1 MNVFYQEILVSADPD
16 RGISFTSCLM
26 ILAHYNVIDDTKSL
40 RLDEFLKR
48 RARLQRVQ
56 ESIRRDIV
64 IGFFDMM
71 YEARRFRREQNLRK
85 YSNLAGPVQLAVPE
99 IFVEDPDDSFESSD
113 SIQPRDFTEGARSPS
128 SALGPDYGTT
138 SSRSAPRIDTT
149 LRRRD
154 SARTPS
160 PTASEISPSRS
171 PSPTPGLEPNRLF
184 AADTSYG
191 GAERPRSNSSRL
203 GHSRRGSAV
212 SAQGVLDSFDNSA
225 WGDSLRRSFSTRRPS
240 YS

>member
-1 MNVFYQEILVSADPD
+1 MRIYEDDYTVRNILEDCSINPRDSFQVHTAGRMVHGIDLDRLNNRLNSIPVADIRRKRARMNVFYEEILVSADPD

-71 YEARRFRREQNLRK
+71 YRCRRFRREQNLRK

-99 IFVEDPDDSFESSD
+99 IFVEDPDDSFESSE
-113 SIQPRDFTEGARSPS
+113 SIQPRDFTE
-128 SALGPDYGTT
+128 
-138 SSRSAPRIDTT
+138 
-149 LRRRD
+149 
-154 SARTPS
+154 
-160 PTASEISPSRS
+160 
-171 PSPTPGLEPNRLF
+171 
-184 AADTSYG
+184 
-191 GAERPRSNSSRL
+191 
-203 GHSRRGSAV
+203 
-212 SAQGVLDSFDNSA
+212 
-225 WGDSLRRSFSTRRPS
+225 
-240 YS
+240 